1 MLSMRIRIKQ
11 LWRSFQ
17 LLPGKKKKLFTAGG
31 IALFF
36 IILLTSVCH
45 IKKEPEKVW
54 NVRDKI
60 AVLTKSLI
68 GLPYQ
73 YGGYELD
80 GFDCSGLVYYVYDCY
95 GIKLPRT
102 AKKQANLK
110 EKISLKRA
118 KPGDILAFKLRRGW
132 HTAIYIGDKS
142 FVHAP
147 NRQERVQIQALDSFW
162 KKRLKKVIRIIED

>member
-1 MLSMRIRIKQ
+1 MLLMRIKIKHF
-11 LWRSFQ
+11 WRSFK
-17 LLPGKKKKLFTAGG
+17 LLPGKKKKVFIAGG
-31 IALFF
+31 SALLL

-54 NVRDKI
+54 NVRGKI

-80 GFDCSGLVYYVYDCY
+80 GFDCSGLVYYVYDCF

-102 AKKQANLK
+102 AKKQARLK

-118 KPGDILAFKLRRGW
+118 KPGDILAFKLKRRW

-147 NRQERVQIQALDSFW
+147 NRRENVQSQILDSFW
-162 KKRLKKVIRIIED
+162 KKRLKRVIRIIKD

>member
-1 MLSMRIRIKQ
+1 MRIRIKHF
-11 LWRSFQ
+11 WRSFK
-17 LLPGKKKKLFTAGG
+17 LLPGKNKKVFITGG
-31 IALFF
+31 ICLFF

-45 IKKEPEKVW
+45 IKKKPEKVW
-54 NVRDKI
+54 NVRGKI

-102 AKKQANLK
+102 AKKQAKLK

-118 KPGDILAFKLRRGW
+118 KPGDILAFKLKRRW

-147 NRQERVQIQALDSFW
+147 NRREKVQKETINAFW
-162 KKRLKKVIRIIED
+162 KKRLKRVIRIIED